1 MIYLKKSMLSFS
13 KYFFQCYQIVN
24 FMIYLVTLTLQ
35 NEDQIIPNQSL
46 FLAEHACCM
55 VPGELCVTE

>member
-1 MIYLKKSMLSFS
+1 MLSFS

-46 FLAEHACCM
+46 FLAEHAYCV
-55 VPGELCVTE
+55 VPGKLCVTE

>member
-1 MIYLKKSMLSFS
+1 
-13 KYFFQCYQIVN
+13 
-24 FMIYLVTLTLQ
+24 MIYLVTLTLQ
-35 NEDQIIPNQSL
+35 NEDQIIPNQSP